1 MPGIGLSQFFNI
13 RGASLPGLRNCLLI
27 LYDWD
32 GRPAVRQ
39 RAGILSFFNIRL
51 MTPELKQALFSWV
64 NADLLPMDYSIERLL
79 ELVGDWFREQKIEPP
94 GTARLSR
101 VLRSELNS
109 FDTSMLYLVGKFNE
123 FSTMRG
129 NTKRAAACVWRKVAI
144 SAGLLQI
151 AYRVLFSF
159 EKSLD

>member
-1 MPGIGLSQFFNI
+1 MCILPILDI
-13 RGASLPGLRNCLLI
+13 RRIADTYDRKSHTENTSALLE
-27 LYDWD
+27 
-32 GRPAVRQ
+32 RFR
-39 RAGILSFFNIRL
+39 FFNIRL